1 MIHLT
6 HSVTGAQVGEELGND
21 EEELAY
27 ALVAIAD
34 QKPDLDELR
43 DNLGGVNQ
51 RIVRD
56 FCNSIAIALGD
67 D

>member
-6 HSVTGAQVGEELGND
+6 HSVSAGAIGTELAND

-27 ALVAIAD
+27 ALASIAEAGPSDTEIAD
-34 QKPDLDELR
+34 HLHGSDREA
-43 DNLGGVNQ
+43 
-51 RIVRD
+51 VRD
-56 FCNSIAIALGD
+56 FCNALAITLAD